1 MLTKYHPKKKKI
13 KKNAKNHEALL
24 IFQSNRALMLFAID
38 TIEYLCAQFFL
49 KFKLFIY
56 KKSGGNLPTKSLTQ
70 IEKILDGSKTE
81 IVI

>member
-1 MLTKYHPKKKKI
+1 
-13 KKNAKNHEALL
+13 
-24 IFQSNRALMLFAID
+24 MLFAID

-70 IEKILDGSKTE
+70 IEKILDGNSDIIKTFQQ
-81 IVI
+81 VSD